1 MADNAID
8 VIVRRVVEQVTAEA
22 TARFESIAAEVRSR
36 AEAVFAGV
44 EGEVQRRVDA
54 ALDAGRPSVDVA
66 PAEPGIDPIAWIKAQ
81 AKSRALRTLIQGFV
95 SAVVLA
101 FLTALTQGI
110 ADPGFDITDASDW
123 KIALGLGLGAI
134 GTAIAS
140 LIQNKLAIAPPKV

>member
-22 TARFESIAAEVRSR
+22 TARFESIAAEVFSR

-54 ALDAGRPSVDVA
+54 ALADRPPADAAQS
-66 PAEPGIDPIAWIKAQ
+66 EPGIDPIAWIKAQ